1 MTVQSIP
8 PAGRVAEREAAPT
21 SQLLSW
27 FSSVDHKQIGIL
39 YIYTAMIFLVI
50 GGLEAVIIRLQLA
63 VPNNTLIGP
72 RLFDQ
77 LFTMHGT
84 TMVFLVGMPILTG
97 FANYFVPL
105 MIGARDVAF
114 PRLNAFGYWLFPFG
128 GILLHYSFLTGSA
141 PNAGWFNYAPLSEH
155 AYSSLQGVDYWLIAL
170 LVLGIGSVS
179 SAINLIVTIVICR
192 APGMSLQRVP
202 LFVWMMLIT
211 SFLIILAIPSLNSA
225 LVLLLIDRTLGS
237 SFFEPSQGGNSVL
250 WQHYFWIFG
259 HPEVYILALP
269 AFGMISEIIPVF
281 SRKPIYGYEFVA
293 ASTLAI
299 GILSMGV
306 WAHHMFA
313 VGLGAAYDI
322 FFTIG
327 SLLIAIPTGVKVFN
341 WTATLWGGSIHLTT
355 SMCFAIAFLIQF
367 VIGGLT
373 GVMFAVAPIDWQL
386 TDTYF
391 VVAHFH
397 YVLFG
402 GTIFALFA
410 GGFYWF
416 PKMTGR
422 MLNERLGKLT
432 FWLMVIGFNLTFF
445 VQHFLGLMGM
455 PRRTYTYGAHPG
467 WFALNAISTVGAFFM
482 GAGVLVLL
490 WNIFAAL
497 RSGPIAGDNPWD
509 AFTLEWATTSPP
521 PEVNFRE
528 LPEVR
533 SRRPV
538 WDMNHPDLADWKVQR
553 TPEDLRNH
561 PRSAAKLASACFIVS
576 EAMFFLLLVSAY
588 VVFNRTTGTGIAA
601 PRVLEV
607 GRTALFTVLLLASS
621 VTCWRAERALRRH
634 DRSAYLRWLGITLA
648 LGGAFLIN
656 QGLEYAGLL
665 HRGVTINSSLFGS
678 TFFTVTGFHGLH
690 VLAGLIVLAIFFVLG
705 QRKLLSGRQSDA
717 LGAIANY
724 WHFVDGVWVIVFS
737 VIYLRVLT

>member
-1 MTVQSIP
+1 MTTGSMAEIQGAENEPV
-8 PAGRVAEREAAPT
+8 GR
-21 SQLLSW
+21 SSLLAW
-27 FSSVDHKQIGIL
+27 FSSVDHKQIGML
-39 YIYTAMIFLVI
+39 YICTALVFLLI
-50 GGLEAVIIRLQLA
+50 GGAEALAIRIQLA
-63 VPNNTLIGP
+63 TPNNTFMGP
-72 RLFDQ
+72 DLFNQ
-77 LFTMHGT
+77 MFTMHGT

-97 FANYFVPL
+97 FANYLVPL
-105 MIGARDVAF
+105 MIGAPDVAF
-114 PRLNAFGYWLFPFG
+114 PRLNAFGFWLVPFG

-141 PNAGWFNYAPLSEH
+141 PNAGWFNYAPLSER

-179 SAINLIVTIVICR
+179 SAINLIVTIIICR

-202 LFVWMMLIT
+202 LFVWMMFIT
-211 SFLIILAIPSLNSA
+211 SFLIILAIPALNSA
-225 LVLLLIDRTLGS
+225 LVLLVMDRTLGAA
-237 SFFEPSQGGNSVL
+237 FFEPSRGGNSLL

-293 ASTLAI
+293 GSTLAI

-313 VGLGAAYDI
+313 VGLGPAYDV
-322 FFTIG
+322 FFAIG
-327 SLLIAIPTGVKVFN
+327 SLLIAIPTGLKVFN
-341 WTATLWGGSIHLTT
+341 WTATLWGGRILLTT

-422 MLNERLGKLT
+422 LLDERLGKVT
-432 FWLMVIGFNLTFF
+432 FWLMVLGFNLTFF

-455 PRRTYTYGAHPG
+455 PRRTYTYGDHPG
-467 WFALNAISTVGAFFM
+467 WHALNAISTVGAFFM
-482 GAGVLVLL
+482 GAAVLVFL
-490 WNIFAAL
+490 WNVIRAL
-497 RSGPIAGDNPWD
+497 RDGKVAGDNPWD

-521 PEVNFRE
+521 PEQNFTRV
-528 LPEVR
+528 PVVK

-538 WDMNHPDLADWKVQR
+538 WDLNHPDLADWKTSR
-553 TPEDLRNH
+553 TPEDRRTPH
-561 PRSAAKLASACFIVS
+561 SAAKIAAGCFIVS
-576 EAMFFLLLVSAY
+576 EAMFFLLLISAY
-588 VVFNRTTGTGIAA
+588 VVFNHAA
-601 PRVLEV
+601 GDHSPARVLEV
-607 GRTALFTVLLLASS
+607 GRSAVFTFLLLASS
-621 VTCWRAERALRRH
+621 VTLWLAERALRTAN
-634 DRSAYLRWLGITLA
+634 RSSFLKWLGLTLA
-648 LGGAFLIN
+648 LGAVFLVN
-656 QGLEYAGLL
+656 QGTEYASLL
-665 HRGVTINSSLFGS
+665 HRGVTISSSMFGS

-690 VLAGLIVLAIFFVLG
+690 VFAGLVVLAIMFVLG
-705 QRKLLSGRQSDA
+705 KRDQLTNRRSDA
-717 LGAIANY
+717 FSAIGYY
-724 WHFVDGVWVIVFS
+724 WHFVDVVWIVVFS